1 MVFHFTTNTN
11 RQLPLV
17 LGGLPVLPEHWFKGR
32 DFTRPL
38 QDAPIGS
45 GPYRITH
52 FELGRSITFER
63 DPNWWAA
70 KLPTG
75 IGTNNFDRVQIE
87 YFRDFDRGD
96 GGVQGRLD
104 RRASRRTSR
113 RTGPPPTTFPRC
125 KAAW

>member
-1 MVFHFTTNTN
+1 M
-11 RQLPLV
+11 

-45 GPYRITH
+45 GPYRIAH

-70 KLPTG
+70 KMPTG

-87 YFRDFDRGD
+87 YFRDSTVAMEAFKAGSIDVRSREHLEELGHRLRLSRGD
-96 GGVQGRLD
+96 R
-104 RRASRRTSR
+104 
-113 RTGPPPTTFPRC
+113 
-125 KAAW
+125 AAW